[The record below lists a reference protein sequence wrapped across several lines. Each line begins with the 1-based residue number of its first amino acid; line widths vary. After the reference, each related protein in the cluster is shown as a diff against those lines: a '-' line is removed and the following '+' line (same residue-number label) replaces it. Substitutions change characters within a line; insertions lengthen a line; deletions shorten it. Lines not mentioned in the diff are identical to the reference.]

1 MYPLSF
7 YKEVIET
14 KFPALNQKEFIE
26 SLHKSVRIMK
36 VKKDELIMDYGDYIR
51 FVPLLIDG
59 LIKVVRQS
67 EEEEERLLYFLT
79 GGESC
84 AASFS
89 CCMLKK
95 RSEIKVIAQ
104 EDSTFFAIPLFEAN
118 KWMSE
123 FAVWRNFIF
132 TTYDQ
137 KLIQLIDTIDQLT
150 FYKLDEQLIRYL
162 EHKAQVYNSRI
173 VQTTHQE
180 IAQDLNVSREAVSR
194 LLKALE
200 KDGQLKL
207 ERNRIV
213 LED

>member
-7 YKEVIET
+7 YKETIET
-14 KFPALNQKEFIE
+14 KFPALNQVEFIE
-26 SLHKSVRIMK
+26 ALHKYVA
-36 VKKDELIMDYGDYIR
+36 VKKAKKGDMIMDYGDYIR

-67 EEEEERLLYFLT
+67 EEDEERLLYFLT

-95 RSEIKVIAQ
+95 RSEIKVIAK

-162 EHKAQVYNSRI
+162 EHKAQAYNTRT

-200 KDGQLKL
+200 KNGQLKL
-207 ERNRIV
+207 ERNRIE
-213 LED
+213 LTD